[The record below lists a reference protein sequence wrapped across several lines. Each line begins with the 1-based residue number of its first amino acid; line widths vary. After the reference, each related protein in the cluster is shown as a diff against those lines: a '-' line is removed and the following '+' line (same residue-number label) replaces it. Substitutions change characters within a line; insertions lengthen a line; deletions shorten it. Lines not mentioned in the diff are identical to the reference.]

1 MKNDGNTKMRENIES
16 VVQMLNFRAQHTPD
30 KTAYGM
36 LDAAFHLSEITYS
49 ELFLR
54 VSALAANLSALKITE
69 GNRCILMF
77 HQGIDFIVSFL
88 ACNRIGA
95 VPVPINMPG
104 RNKSLTKWEKIA
116 VNSQAC
122 CIITDKSGIFSL
134 KDKLKNSGTLSA
146 LPVYSEQEEVP
157 AKTVSGFNELAFL
170 QYTSGSTG
178 DPKGVMVTHASL
190 MNNLKQI
197 KNSFRFN
204 EDSVM
209 VSWLPFY
216 HDMGLILGILQG
228 IYSGYKVI
236 LMNPADFMQQPV
248 NWMKAISVYGATHT
262 TAPNFAYEL
271 AAEKLEK
278 LTHAEEGSISLKSLE
293 RAICGAE
300 PINMN
305 TMLKFNKTAERFG
318 LREHALS
325 PGYGLA
331 EASLVVSAYKPG
343 EKTGWLRLNRTD
355 LQSDAIF
362 VIDKG
367 YLGFSQQMI
376 DEAAI
381 GETYL
386 VGNGFVVDEH
396 QLSIRNPED
405 GTELG
410 AQAIGEICFAGPS
423 VTKGYW
429 NRPEET
435 KNTFPADE
443 KSGQVY
449 LRTGDL
455 GFKDTNGELYITGRI
470 KDLIIIRG
478 MNYYPQ
484 DIERTAFNAGPDLRI
499 DGAAAF
505 SVLQEGEEKL
515 ILIQE
520 VNRSA
525 VRNPQCDKWAK
536 KIREGVLKVHGIPV
550 EIIVFIPPM
559 HIPRTTS
566 GKIQRNKA
574 KLMYLNS
581 EWSKIVG
588 ISSLEKIR
596 NSFSV
601 SNEKIDS
608 REALAEFIAGLVA
621 RQLAIPKAEIDRS
634 IPFTELGINS
644 MMSLSIRNSLEQALG
659 FIVPAASLFNYNT
672 VHQMSEY
679 LFSLCN
685 ISFNQPVQAK
695 KAADYTVLAQSKF
708 ENCSEDELFELL
720 KKELGETD
728 HAY

>member
-1 MKNDGNTKMRENIES
+1 MTNDGNTKVRKNIES
-16 VVQMLNFRAQHTPD
+16 VVQILNFRAQHTPD

-36 LDAAFHLSEITYS
+36 LDAAFNLSEITYS

-54 VSALAANLSALKITE
+54 VSALSSSLSALKIAE

-95 VPVPINMPG
+95 IPVPINMPG
-104 RNKSLTKWEKIA
+104 RNKSLAKWENISM
-116 VNSQAC
+116 NSQAR
-122 CIITDKSGIFSL
+122 CIITDKTGVFSL
-134 KDKLKNSGTLSA
+134 KDMLKNSETLSA
-146 LPVYSEQEEVP
+146 LPVYSEQEDVFAE
-157 AKTVSGFNELAFL
+157 TISGFNELAFL

-178 DPKGVMVTHASL
+178 DPKGVMVTHSAL

-197 KNSFRFN
+197 KDKFRFH

-236 LMNPADFMQQPV
+236 LMNPADFMQQPM

-271 AAEKLEK
+271 AADKLEK
-278 LTHAEEGSISLKSLE
+278 LTYAEAGSISLKSLE

-300 PINMN
+300 PVNMN
-305 TMLKFNKTAERFG
+305 TLLKFNKTAQHFG
-318 LREHALS
+318 LREYTLS

-331 EASLVVSAYKPG
+331 EASLVVSAYKAG
-343 EKTGWLRLNRTD
+343 QEAGWLKLNRKD
-355 LQSDAIF
+355 LQSGSIS

-367 YLGFSQQMI
+367 YLGFSQQMT

-405 GTELG
+405 GTELS

-443 KSGQVY
+443 KNGQVY

-455 GFKDTNGELYITGRI
+455 GFKDTNGELYITSRI

-484 DIERTAFNAGPDLRI
+484 DIERTAFNAGSDLRI

-505 SVLQEGEEKL
+505 SVPQEGEEKL

-536 KIREGVLKVHGIPV
+536 IIREDVLKVHGIPA
-550 EIIVFIPPM
+550 EIIIFIPPM

-574 KLMYLNS
+574 KLMYLNC

-588 ISSLEKIR
+588 TSSLDKIR
-596 NSFSV
+596 SSFSV
-601 SNEKIDS
+601 SSEKINS

-621 RQLAIPKAEIDRS
+621 RQLAITTAEIDQN
-634 IPFTELGINS
+634 IPFAELGINS
-644 MMSLSIRNSLEQALG
+644 MMSLSIRNSLEQAMG

-672 VHQMSEY
+672 VQQMSEHLY
-679 LFSLCN
+679 SLCN
-685 ISFNQPVQAK
+685 ISFNKPVQAK
-695 KAADYTVLAQSKF
+695 KAADHTVFAQSEF
-708 ENCSEDELFELL
+708 DNFSEDELFELL